1 MRSGTVKSAGTMFAV
16 VEGLVDLDGAGVSE
30 LADHLDI
37 AKSTAHR
44 HLTTLEQSGY
54 LVRDGNAYNIG
65 LKFLQLGEHSR
76 HTRPGYTLTKHIVD
90 DIATETEERSVFIV
104 EEHGQAVYLYRGVGP
119 HAVTTDSTVGTRRP
133 IHTVAGGKAIL
144 SCLPDER
151 VDAIVDKWGLE
162 RRTDTTI
169 TTREALYEELDAIR
183 ERGVAYNRGET
194 IEGLN
199 AVAVPVMGGPGDVVG
214 ALSVS
219 GPANRLQGEWF
230 EVEIPDLLLGLV
242 NELELNLTHSDR
254 FN

>member
-1 MRSGTVKSAGTMFAV
+1 MSSGTVKSTGTAFAV
-16 VEGLVDLDGAGVSE
+16 VEALVALDGAGVSE
-30 LADHLDI
+30 LAGHLGI

-54 LVRDGNAYNIG
+54 LVREGNVYNIG
-65 LKFLQLGEHSR
+65 LKFLQLGEYSR
-76 HTRPGYTLTKHIVD
+76 HTRPGYTLTKRIVD
-90 DIATETEERSVFIV
+90 EIARETEERSVFIV
-104 EEHGQAVYLYRGVGP
+104 EEHGQAVYLYRGIGP

-144 SCLPDER
+144 AQLPRER
-151 VDAIVDKWGLE
+151 VDAIIDEWGLE
-162 RRTDTTI
+162 ARTDATI
-169 TTREALYEELDAIR
+169 TTRDSLYEELDAIR

-199 AVAVPVMGGPGDVVG
+199 AVAVPVMSAPGEVVG

-219 GPANRLQGEWF
+219 GPANRLQGEWL
-230 EVEIPDLLLGLV
+230 EAEIPDLLLGLV